1 MFPDKYNKA
10 AGIENVIA
18 PAFDSI
24 YGITELH
31 YEATN
36 WVNECAAAY
45 SGVKTI
51 ATVDNY
57 AGIASHPTGK

>member
-1 MFPDKYNKA
+1 MGLHRHLTA
-10 AGIENVIA
+10 
-18 PAFDSI
+18 SM
-24 YGITELH
+24 ELPNFI

-45 SGVKTI
+45 YGVKTI

-57 AGIASHPTGK
+57 AGISSHPIGK